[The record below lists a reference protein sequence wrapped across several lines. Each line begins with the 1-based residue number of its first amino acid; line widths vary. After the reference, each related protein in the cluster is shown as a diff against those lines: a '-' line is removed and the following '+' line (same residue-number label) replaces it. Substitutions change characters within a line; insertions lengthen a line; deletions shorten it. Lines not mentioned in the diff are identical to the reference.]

1 MLDHEYPTG
10 IKCLDCNQFVT
21 YFEPSDAK
29 GFFYC
34 YRCQKEII
42 PKNDVTIME
51 KEHEMIQESKEWI
64 HRQKGELIADLK
76 YLIGLLE
83 DEHDT
88 SKFFFKRVLYLVKRW
103 EGEMKR
109 DENEIHAP
117 IDENKEESPKEKKR
131 PPKWVLILISILYL
145 LIALCVTWHPVGW
158 Y

>member
-10 IKCLDCNQFVT
+10 IKCPDCNQFVT
-21 YFEPSDAK
+21 FFEPSDAK

-51 KEHEMIQESKEWI
+51 KEHEMIQKSKEWI

-88 SKFFFKRVLYLVKRW
+88 SKFFFKRVLYMVKRW
-103 EGEMKR
+103 EGEMK

-117 IDENKEESPKEKKR
+117 IDENKEESPKEKKK